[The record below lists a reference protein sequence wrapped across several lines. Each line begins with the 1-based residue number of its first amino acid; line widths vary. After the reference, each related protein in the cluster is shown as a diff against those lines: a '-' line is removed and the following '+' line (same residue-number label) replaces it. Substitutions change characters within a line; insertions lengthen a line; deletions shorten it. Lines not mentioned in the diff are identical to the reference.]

1 MTTTNIQNTTNNII
15 FNSEI
20 INSSTA
26 LSGSQISQL
35 KNDLNHCEGR
45 WTHEEHIRFLKG
57 CLLYS
62 NNWKKVESYV
72 QSRTSTQIRSH
83 AQKYLIKLN
92 KKYKICDENNLDSKD
107 ESDNSMNNMNIYNP
121 IINNSYINGEN
132 NNNEINYNS
141 NNNNTNVNYSNN
153 EENINEILKSLDDAK
168 CDLEIVEKCLLKI
181 FKANNK
187 RNGDFQIV
195 KRTPYSKKIFK
206 CQKENKN
213 LNSALKDEIKEML
226 NSNNQE
232 DIKKLKYYI
241 DSSDPKIKDTLIEV
255 FNEDSLYVKFFK

>member
-1 MTTTNIQNTTNNII
+1 MTSANIQNSTNNII

-92 KKYKICDENNLDSKD
+92 KKYKICDDINLDSKD

-121 IINNSYINGEN
+121 IVNNSYNNGEN
-132 NNNEINYNS
+132 NNNENNYNL
-141 NNNNTNVNYSNN
+141 NNNNNVNYTNN
-153 EENINEILKSLDDAK
+153 EENVDEIIKSLDDTK
-168 CDLEIVEKCLLKI
+168 CDLEIVEKFLLKI

-187 RNGDFQIV
+187 RNGEFQIV
-195 KRTPYSKKIFK
+195 KRTKSPFNSKKIFK

-213 LNSALKDEIKEML
+213 LLLKEEIKEML
-226 NSNNQE
+226 NSNNLE

-241 DSSDPKIKDTLIEV
+241 DSSDPKIKDTINEV